1 MSDSVYKHKYQKY
14 KIRVK
19 TWERDFKS
27 KHSRVPSKYDI
38 REAPQE
44 IRDAYKMY
52 YKLKTSFLEDTLN
65 EVFDDDGFNV
75 LEISPPDNDTTAK
88 NYNDESSG
96 ISSSI
101 AALVGVTKCTNVLG
115 QLNQYEQSAQQQDPT
130 ISVRKDIMCA
140 DNEEKGIKEFEDTE
154 IRELNEKAWGPEES
168 KKQVEKSG
176 RKNLNDSGTLKKPFT
191 SNLSAKLFKS
201 TSFCIRNP
209 RKSLSRANSEI
220 SAQLTRQVSA
230 PHISQRSEVVLP
242 DLETILVQKAKEQ
255 QGAGGVTVN
264 LLLTGKEVPSQ
275 IQVDSGWLNRNTIDE
290 GLEGGVAAATKFVQ
304 SVGSALPKT
313 PIVEK
318 RYGLSNINV
327 KTLEQFPNA
336 NETKNENNLEEKE
349 IHIKSES
356 PKDVSVKL
364 STLTNGDSDSV
375 VSDSAG
381 EEEDQIYK
389 HVAKRRR
396 VLKTIEKNH
405 SNGMRN
411 SPTKDI
417 ESEIKQVSGNCKN
430 VFDFDDNEES
440 KYPPPKNVKATRKNT
455 KTVKKQVKTQL
466 VGGVKVSREAKSKLK
481 QHGTKQ
487 TASQRVTR
495 GRAKNSRAADS
506 KDTLD
511 ITATNVEESEEQEE
525 KPPEAAM
532 LRYTMLLERGDLTCT
547 PRVPN
552 CELES
557 ADDIAQRYINSA
569 RVTTATAGEA
579 TAKCKPSHTPIIN
592 EKRAAARKKLE
603 EKIASGK
610 LNENY
615 VSINLQKKIFARG
628 KRHMNYSKFKKKQWR
643 HKKKIAA
650 LIGPDMDMGGC
661 DGGVLTCF
669 TCGQVGH
676 FAAQCKLKGDSLLP
690 LSAQLE
696 EDPSP
701 FPTLEEAERM
711 AAQSAAVL
719 HSRNI
724 SKLPE
729 APNTALYQSTDDGF
743 VSQDL
748 QKLDDHNEEIDQVA
762 MVGNKSEDNLS
773 DSASDNDDNMCFES
787 DEDLE
792 NIALDVISAPVT
804 QESPI
809 KKYVGHK
816 IPEDFLKKAGLHV
829 SSAEAKTPDT
839 KFGGTT
845 PLYELN
851 ANGNVRDDIPA
862 EVTDALRMFGHTSF
876 RKGQERAIM
885 RILSGL
891 STLVTLSTGSGKS
904 LCYQLPAYLYS
915 HRRQAITL
923 VISPL
928 VSLMEDQVTGV
939 PHFLRAH
946 CLHTNQTPQQR
957 LKVME
962 MISAGEVDIL
972 LVSPEA
978 VVAGERSTGFGAI
991 LRQLPAIAFACIDEA
1006 HCVSQWSHNF
1016 RPSYLMICKVLKQ
1029 NLGINTVLGLT
1040 ATATLPT
1047 RLSIISHLGIKDG
1060 ERGIIS
1066 DTPLPDNLLLSV
1078 SKDENKDAALL
1089 ALLTSDRFSDC
1100 QSIIVYCTRR
1110 DECERIASYLR
1121 TCMQNQ
1127 CNERDGSESGKRKR
1141 KRVNWAAEPYHAG
1154 MPASRRRT
1162 IQNAFMRNDLRIVV
1176 ATIAF
1181 GMGINKP
1188 DLRAVI
1194 HYNMPRN
1201 YESYVQ
1207 EIGRAGR
1214 DGKPAHCHLFL
1225 DARGGDKCELRRHIF
1240 ANSIDRHVIRKL
1252 LQHVFVPCA
1261 CSKKSTSE
1269 EQYHKT
1275 KVSSSEL
1282 VVKAYSKEND
1292 RMCPGHEIAFSV
1304 ERTVEE
1310 LDIPQENIS
1319 TLLCYLE
1326 LDARWNINVLSNAYT
1341 MAKVISYGGA
1351 KYLKHAAK
1359 NCPPLAMAIA
1369 LEIKQDKFV
1378 EDSNII
1384 EFSVIDVAAAIGWN
1398 SGIVK
1403 YQLKNL
1409 EWTEVDGNPRRSP
1422 INVNFHDIGFRLK
1435 APGDF
1440 VPEEI
1445 DDALD
1450 TLYNRTVE
1458 QERTQLIQLQYVFQ
1472 GLSSVAYNTYVPCT
1486 NANYAPDRSNQ
1497 LKGIIRDYFQN
1508 DYPKELKLEADASN
1522 ISDAD
1527 IEHDVLS
1534 LIGMYPDNNFCG
1546 RNVARIFHGIPS
1558 PNFPAVIWGRCKYW
1572 RAHSNVEFNRILNVA
1587 NALIVRR
1594 RM

>member
-1 MSDSVYKHKYQKY
+1 MSDSTPKHKYQKY

-19 TWERDFKS
+19 TWERDFKR
-27 KHSRVPSKYDI
+27 KFSRVPSKYDI

-52 YKLKTSFLEDTLN
+52 YKLKTSLLEDTLN
-65 EVFDDDGFNV
+65 GVFDDDGFSV
-75 LEISPPDNDTTAK
+75 LEISQSQSELAPN
-88 NYNDESSG
+88 ESSQM
-96 ISSSI
+96 SSSI
-101 AALVGVTKCTNVLG
+101 AALVGSATSSNMLDELKTTNETKRKVLT
-115 QLNQYEQSAQQQDPT
+115 YSDF
-130 ISVRKDIMCA
+130 
-140 DNEEKGIKEFEDTE
+140 EEKVIREFDAVEFC
-154 IRELNEKAWGPEES
+154 ELNEKAWGPELSIQNS
-168 KKQVEKSG
+168 KTEEEVDKSPSEPG
-176 RKNLNDSGTLKKPFT
+176 ALKKPFT
-191 SNLSAKLFKS
+191 SSLCAKLLKAS
-201 TSFCIRNP
+201 SFSKRNP
-209 RKSLSRANSEI
+209 RKSLSRVNSGIGTPI
-220 SAQLTRQVSA
+220 SRQESLSNT
-230 PHISQRSEVVLP
+230 SQQSEVLP

-255 QGAGGVTVN
+255 QAMAAVTVN
-264 LLLTGKEVPSQ
+264 PLLAGKDTATQ
-275 IQVDSGWLNRNTIDE
+275 LNIDAGWLNRNTIDE
-290 GLEGGVAAATKFVQ
+290 GLEGGVEIKAQ
-304 SVGSALPKT
+304 SAKSLPRT

-318 RYGLSNINV
+318 RFGLSNINV
-327 KTLEQFPNA
+327 KTVVPLTNNINIKHEETLKTNVENKPETAHNTLLEASAVVIND
-336 NETKNENNLEEKE
+336 
-349 IHIKSES
+349 I
-356 PKDVSVKL
+356 
-364 STLTNGDSDSV
+364 NGDSDSV
-375 VSDSAG
+375 VSDSGG
-381 EEEDQIYK
+381 EEAEQAYV

-396 VLKTIEKNH
+396 VLKTIEKNQ
-405 SNGMRN
+405 
-411 SPTKDI
+411 TI
-417 ESEIKQVSGNCKN
+417 ESSDLPVKNNETNDMKATVTKEDSATLDAPQEEIKLY
-430 VFDFDDNEES
+430 DFSADDNDDADYS
-440 KYPPPKNVKATRKNT
+440 PPKAKKGAR
-455 KTVKKQVKTQL
+455 KTVKPVKKTT
-466 VGGVKVSREAKSKLK
+466 KEAKQK
-481 QHGTKQ
+481 TKENAKK
-487 TASQRVTR
+487 TKTINSQRTSRTR
-495 GRAKNSRAADS
+495 SNNTKKGSDIDKNDV
-506 KDTLD
+506 
-511 ITATNVEESEEQEE
+511 TATNVEEVNEEPDE

-532 LRYTMLLERGDLTCT
+532 LRYTMLLESGDLTST
-547 PRVPN
+547 PRVPSS
-552 CELES
+552 ELEK
-557 ADDIAQRYINSA
+557 ADDVAQRYINSTHVA
-569 RVTTATAGEA
+569 FAKAEAAATSQ
-579 TAKCKPSHTPIIN
+579 KPTPLPIID

-603 EKIASGK
+603 EKIAAGK

-615 VSINLQKKIFARG
+615 VSINLQKKIYARG
-628 KRHMNYSKFKKKQWR
+628 KRNVNFSKYKKKMWR

-650 LIGPDMDMGGC
+650 LAGPDMDMGGC

-676 FAAQCKLKGDSLLP
+676 FAAQCKIKGDSLLP
-690 LSAQLE
+690 LTAQLE

-711 AAQSAAVL
+711 AAQNAMVA

-724 SKLPE
+724 SRLP
-729 APNTALYQSTDDGF
+729 AAANKAMYQ
-743 VSQDL
+743 
-748 QKLDDHNEEIDQVA
+748 KNEEDTELHQNSDHESVA
-762 MVGNKSEDNLS
+762 GKDSNDDVSEGHDS
-773 DSASDNDDNMCFES
+773 DSSANDDNENIGFES
-787 DEDLE
+787 DEEFE
-792 NIALDVISAPVT
+792 NINIDEVTTSAS

-816 IPEDFLKKAGLHV
+816 IPEDFLKKVGLN
-829 SSAEAKTPDT
+829 SNSENGKTSDT
-839 KFGGTT
+839 QFGGIQ
-845 PLYELN
+845 PIYELD
-851 ANGNVRDDIPA
+851 ADGNVREDIPA
-862 EVTDALRMFGHTSF
+862 EVTEALRMFGHVNF

-885 RILSGL
+885 RILSGV

-915 HRRQAITL
+915 HRRRAITL

-957 LKVME
+957 IKVME

-991 LRQLPAIAFACIDEA
+991 LRQLPPIAFACIDEA

-1016 RPSYLMICKVLKQ
+1016 RPSYLMICKVLKK
-1029 NLGINTVLGLT
+1029 NLGIQTVLGLT

-1047 RLSIISHLGIKDG
+1047 RLSIISHLGIPDG
-1060 ERGIIS
+1060 QRGVIS
-1066 DTPLPDNLLLSV
+1066 DIPLPDNLLLSV

-1089 ALLTSDRFSDC
+1089 ELLLSDRFSDC

-1121 TCMQNQ
+1121 TCMQDQ
-1127 CNERDGSESGKRKR
+1127 CNDKNAPESGKRKR
-1141 KRVNWAAEPYHAG
+1141 KRTNWAAEPYHAG

-1162 IQNAFMRNDLRIVV
+1162 IQNAFMRNELRIVV

-1214 DGKPAHCHLFL
+1214 DGKPAQCHLFL
-1225 DARGGDKCELRRHIF
+1225 DARGGDKCELRRHIYS
-1240 ANSIDRHVIRKL
+1240 NSIDRHVIRKL

-1261 CSKKSTSE
+1261 CAKKETSE
-1269 EQYHKT
+1269 AQYQRT
-1275 KVSSSEL
+1275 QVSRGNMLNATSA
-1282 VVKAYSKEND
+1282 VENN
-1292 RMCPGHEIAFSV
+1292 RICPGHEIGFSV
-1304 ERTVEE
+1304 QRTVEA
-1310 LDIPQENIS
+1310 LDIPEENIS

-1326 LDARWNINVLSNAYT
+1326 LDSRWNISVLSNAYT
-1341 MAKVISYGGA
+1341 MAKIISYGGA

-1359 NCPPLAMAIA
+1359 ECPPLAMAIA
-1369 LEIKQDKFV
+1369 LEIKQDKFK
-1378 EDSNII
+1378 DDANII
-1384 EFSVIDVAAAIGWN
+1384 EFSVVDIAAAIGWN
-1398 SGIVK
+1398 SGVVK

-1409 EWTEVDGNPRRSP
+1409 EWIEVDGYPRRSP

-1440 VPEEI
+1440 IPEEI

-1472 GLSSVAYNTYVPCT
+1472 GLSLVAYNNYVPCMS
-1486 NANYAPDRSNQ
+1486 ANYAPDRSNQ

-1508 DYPKELKLEADASN
+1508 DYPKEMKLETDNSN
-1522 ISDAD
+1522 VSDGD
-1527 IEHDVLS
+1527 IEHDVLA
-1534 LIGMYPDNNFCG
+1534 LISMYPDNNFSG
-1546 RNVARIFHGIPS
+1546 RNIARIFHGITS

-1572 RAHSNVEFNRILNVA
+1572 RAHSSVDFNRILKLA